1 MLLIHKTGTAPAA
14 RTAVTAHGN
23 ILLDGNVLLIITLS
37 ILSVKINEGSDKV

>member
-1 MLLIHKTGTAPAA
+1 MLLIHKTGTAPA